1 MINQPAGPPAQ
12 PGLERDGSTPATGRG
27 RPLPPGQERTVR
39 RRARTRG
46 QTRARLQPAAGAEAP
61 SGPTHW
67 PRGRARLRLRAP
79 ARVRPN
85 GRTRTGGRIQPEEFE
100 RSGGPAKP
108 GARTRPSDQGSPAA
122 PPDRPRPARLLVLL
136 AAFICAACG
145 LVYELELVALG
156 GYLLGD
162 SVRQTSIVLSVM
174 VFAMG
179 VGSLAA
185 KRFAHRPAT
194 SFAVV
199 ECALAL
205 VGGLSALTLYSC
217 WAWLGRCELTMVALT
232 CVIGVLIGSEIPLLM
247 TLIQRIRQEDAGR
260 AAADLFAA
268 DYVGAL
274 VGGLAFPFLLLPAF
288 GQATGAL
295 LTGAVN
301 ALAGAAVVLWLFR
314 DEPGP
319 RARVLLWTGCG
330 AVLALLAVAAA
341 CTGAIER
348 AARHSLYGGQAR
360 PAVQSRYGEIVL
372 TGPLPRVPEQGA
384 PPADPLRL
392 YLAGRLAVCGAD
404 EYRYHE
410 ALVHPALAGG
420 ADSRVLLLGGGDG
433 LALREVLRHS
443 GVASV
448 LVVTLDPAL
457 PALARSDPGLA
468 ALGGHSFADA
478 RVRVVSADPLEWLR
492 RAEPVP
498 PFDAV
503 LADLPAPQRA
513 AHSEYHSTEFYGLA
527 AARLGPAGRLAVP
540 AGAGGSGLWT
550 AEAGL
555 RAAGLSAVPYPVA
568 GRGAACDPSGS
579 GSLAAVLLAGRG
591 PQPPPLA
598 LAADAPPPR
607 SLTTAELV
615 ASATAL
621 AATRPEHL
629 PPPSTLLRPR

>member
-1 MINQPAGPPAQ
+1 MGERPRPDGLEHPGSRHRPIARTQ
-12 PGLERDGSTPATGRG
+12 PGE
-27 RPLPPGQERTVR
+27 
-39 RRARTRG
+39 
-46 QTRARLQPAAGAEAP
+46 
-61 SGPTHW
+61 
-67 PRGRARLRLRAP
+67 
-79 ARVRPN
+79 
-85 GRTRTGGRIQPEEFE
+85 
-100 RSGGPAKP
+100 
-108 GARTRPSDQGSPAA
+108 
-122 PPDRPRPARLLVLL
+122 PDRPAALPGRPSLARLLVLL
-136 AAFICAACG
+136 AAFVCAACG

-179 VGSLAA
+179 LGSLGA

-194 SFAVV
+194 SFALV

-205 VGGLSALTLYSC
+205 VGGLSALALYSC

-232 CVIGVLIGSEIPLLM
+232 CVIGMLIGAEIPLLM

-314 DEPGP
+314 AEPSP
-319 RARVLLWTGCG
+319 RTRLLLWAGCG
-330 AVLALLAVAAA
+330 AVLATLAVAAA
-341 CTGAIER
+341 ATGAIER
-348 AARHSLYGGQAR
+348 AARHALYGGQAR

-372 TGPLPRVPEQGA
+372 TGSPPRVPEQGS
-384 PPADPLRL
+384 PPTDPLRL
-392 YLAGRLAVCGAD
+392 YLAGRLAVCSAD

-420 ADSRVLLLGGGDG
+420 ADTRVLLLGGGDG

-457 PALARSDPGLA
+457 PELARTDPGLA
-468 ALGGHSFADA
+468 ALGEHSFADT
-478 RVRVVSADPLEWLR
+478 RVRVVTADPLAWLR
-492 RAEPVP
+492 EADPAQS
-498 PFDAV
+498 FDAV
-503 LADLPAPQRA
+503 LADLPAPERA

-527 AARLGPAGRLAVP
+527 AARLGPGGRLAVP
-540 AGAGGSGLWT
+540 TGTGGTGLWT

-555 RAAGLSAVPYPVA
+555 RAAGLSTVPYPVA
-568 GRGAACDPSGS
+568 GSGPACDPAGS
-579 GSLAAVLLAGRG
+579 GSLASVLLAARG
-591 PQPPPLA
+591 PQPSLG
-598 LAADAPPPR
+598 LAADAPAPR
-607 SLTTAELV
+607 SLTTWQLT
-615 ASATAL
+615 ASADLL
-621 AATRPEHL
+621 AATRPETL
-629 PPPSTLLRPR
+629 PPPSTLLSPR